1 MPPVAQPVPPVAQPV
16 PPVAVPVGL
25 LTALLP
31 DPEPVTRARPSAR
44 CSRRPASWRRCTR
57 STALEQ
63 LEQLPAPV
71 PAPAEAPVEPAV
83 EVPWAV
89 SPALDV
95 LPSGS
100 TRGRR
105 SARDLVLPAVLLAEL
120 LTGVWLGTAKPWQGE
135 SADPL
140 QARFSSTAPASD
152 DLRLPEPVPRA
163 RRRPAARH
171 VVPAAVGPAE
181 RRDVTRRGRPGGPL
195 PAAVGTGAAPASRT
209 WQHPGRVTARPTS
222 AARTRGGSPRP
233 TPAASARPV
242 EEPP

>member
-1 MPPVAQPVPPVAQPV
+1 MTAPSLTWGLFGRGAHEARPAAAVPEQSRSDEAVPPVAQPVPPVAQPV
-16 PPVAVPVGL
+16 PPVAQPVPPVAGPVGL

-31 DPEPVTRARPSAR
+31 DPEPVTGPAERALLEA
-44 CSRRPASWRRCTR
+44 SRELAALHPLDR
-57 STALEQ
+57 LEQ

-89 SPALDV
+89 SPVLDV

-140 QARFSSTAPASD
+140 QARFSSTAPASE
-152 DLRLPEPVPRA
+152 DLRLPEPVLAPG
-163 RRRPAARH
+163 
-171 VVPAAVGPAE
+171 AV
-181 RRDVTRRGRPGGPL
+181 PL
-195 PAAVGTGAAPASRT
+195 PATSYRLPSGRPSAETSRAAAGQVDPF
-209 WQHPGRVTARPTS
+209 RP
-222 AARTRGGSPRP
+222 R
-233 TPAASARPV
+233 
-242 EEPP
+242 